1 MKISSTQTPK
11 MFQLSNARQAE
22 NGNPLDAVRDTF
34 HRGYVNTMV
43 ALPGAIRGGL
53 IGAGIGFANGLPLAG
68 FIGFKPSLVA
78 AGVLGAVGA
87 AAGGAL
93 YHSLARL
100 D

>member
-1 MKISSTQTPK
+1 MKISSTHTQK
-11 MFQLSNARQAE
+11 RIQLSTSGQAKNE
-22 NGNPLDAVRDTF
+22 NPLNVVRDTF
-34 HRGYVNTMV
+34 HRGYVSTMV

-68 FIGFKPSLVA
+68 FIGFKPSLIA